1 MFINRTNKYKFYGKF
16 ILLNVV
22 YIYILYLPIIYNKI
36 RNYLKYENE
45 IITYFGNRYV
55 NGSKCLQID
64 ENYIKTWMPTTD
76 AYVIVYRENNP
87 DDIASCTINIHNMCI
102 LNNMERDLQ
111 VYIYDLCRVKKTK
124 KTKET
129 YKSPVYGLFYFI
141 ENLAYQNLS
150 KKDIYLMVDT
160 SNSSKNKLIEI
171 YKKYGFILKET
182 DCIPIVNRI
191 VMYKKITQSVI
202 FNSSLDLFYLGN

>member
-1 MFINRTNKYKFYGKF
+1 
-16 ILLNVV
+16 
-22 YIYILYLPIIYNKI
+22 
-36 RNYLKYENE
+36 
-45 IITYFGNRYV
+45 
-55 NGSKCLQID
+55 
-64 ENYIKTWMPTTD
+64 MPTTD

-202 FNSSLDLFYLGN
+202 FNSSLDLFYFFESLTCNFNCSRSFSSDSILDLTGLYGPNLLDLRLFTKDTFDFIGISVYSIGTIVRVLFR